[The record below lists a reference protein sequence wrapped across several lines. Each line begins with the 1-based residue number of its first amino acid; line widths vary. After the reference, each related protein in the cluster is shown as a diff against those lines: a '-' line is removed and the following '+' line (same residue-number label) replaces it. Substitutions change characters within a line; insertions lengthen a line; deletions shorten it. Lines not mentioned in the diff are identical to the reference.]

1 MVIYTK
7 MLAFITIFTLPHYT
21 KVFMVSNIKYN
32 SAKNISPFVT
42 TRMF

>member
-7 MLAFITIFTLPHYT
+7 MLALTTIFTLPHYT
-21 KVFMVSNIKYN
+21 KVFTISYIKYT
-32 SAKNISPFVT
+32 SGKNVSPFAT